1 MKGMV
6 MAALLILA
14 MAVGPIA
21 VELEVKR
28 SVERLTVLVELSD
41 ALPDDLESTLASGGK
56 VTVQYQVRVYS
67 PRWLINDRKMWK
79 GAADSIV
86 SFDAITGRYRC
97 QLIVNGTTTTSKE
110 TDSAADARAWLQGPP
125 AIEVPI
131 PKSRRDAFLRV
142 RARAVFSRGTKWLI
156 FPTANGTGWTEIGLE
171 PMAGIE

>member
-6 MAALLILA
+6 SVALLILA
-14 MAVGPIA
+14 MAVGTIA
-21 VELEVKR
+21 VELEVER
-28 SVERLTVLVELSD
+28 SVERLTVRVALNE
-41 ALPDDLESTLASGGK
+41 ALPDDLESTLSSGGK
-56 VTVQYQVRVYS
+56 VTVQYLVRVYS

-79 GAADSIV
+79 GTADSIV

-110 TDSAADARAWLQGPP
+110 TDSAADAHAWLQGPP

-142 RARAVFSRGTKWLI
+142 RARAVFSRGTTWLI
-156 FPTANGTGWTEIGLE
+156 FPTADGTRWTEVVLDPRETGE
-171 PMAGIE
+171 